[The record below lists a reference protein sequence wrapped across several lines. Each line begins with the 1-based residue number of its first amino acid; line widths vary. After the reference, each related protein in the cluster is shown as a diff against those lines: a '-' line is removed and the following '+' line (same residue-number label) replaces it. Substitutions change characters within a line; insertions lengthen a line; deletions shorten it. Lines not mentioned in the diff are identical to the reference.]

1 MLVLIGILAMITGT
15 SYARRTSCVVRGADN
30 VVALTQGSI
39 KCEDRCYLNIYV
51 NLEKESVGE
60 TVVFVEVY
68 DDEDNFIGNARLVIN
83 DGETVNWKHPVDK
96 GTYFNRN
103 IEEDKWYKLSIAEAS
118 CKVY

>member
-39 KCEDRCYLNIYV
+39 KCEDRCHLEIYV

-68 DDEDNFIGNARLVIN
+68 DNEDNFIGNARLVIN
-83 DGETVNWKHPVDK
+83 NGQTINRKHPTSD
-96 GTYFNRN
+96 GTYFNCD
-103 IEEDKWYKLSIAEAS
+103 IEEGKWYKLSIAEAS
-118 CKVY
+118 CKY

>member
-15 SYARRTSCVVRGADN
+15 SYARSTSCVVRGTDN
-30 VVALTQGSI
+30 VVALTQGSV
-39 KCEDRCYLNIYV
+39 KCTDRCNLDIYV
-51 NLEKESVGE
+51 QLEKESVGE

-68 DDEDNFIGNARLVIN
+68 DNEDNFIGNARLVIGN
-83 DGETVNWKHPVDK
+83 GQTINWKHPTAD

-103 IEEDKWYKLSIAEAS
+103 IEEGKWYKLSIAEAS

>member
-1 MLVLIGILAMITGT
+1 MLVLIGMLAMITGT
-15 SYARRTSCVVRGADN
+15 SYARRTSCVVHGTDN

-68 DDEDNFIGNARLVIN
+68 DNEDNFIGNARLVIN
-83 DGETVNWKHPVDK
+83 DGSTVNWKHPVDN

-103 IEEDKWYKLSIAEAS
+103 IEEGKWYKLSIAEAS